1 LYRQFIELSREIFY
15 LFFANDKV
23 YTKRYTYILGW
34 ILIYPVRG
42 DIVVLIGDMPR
53 GGVRCGKVRLG
64 GVRCGLVR
72 HGKAGFGLVRYG
84 MAGHG

>member
-1 LYRQFIELSREIFY
+1 
-15 LFFANDKV
+15 V

-53 GGVRCGKVRLG
+53 GMARFGRVRFGAIWYGGAWLGRYAFTLKEELNGVRRY
-64 GVRCGLVR
+64 
-72 HGKAGFGLVRYG
+72 FGNNWVLICS
-84 MAGHG
+84 